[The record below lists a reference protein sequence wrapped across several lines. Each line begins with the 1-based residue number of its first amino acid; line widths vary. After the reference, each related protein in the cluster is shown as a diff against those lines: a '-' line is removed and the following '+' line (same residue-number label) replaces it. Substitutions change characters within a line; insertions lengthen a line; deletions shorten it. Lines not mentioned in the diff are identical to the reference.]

1 MAGNIWNTVTDV
13 HTPPFVFVVVPGNAV
28 GDEGATALAGALGQL
43 KELTRL
49 YLPSACV
56 LRWYALAIGSGMQV
70 PLTLFVVGVGVRV
83 CTLVVVCSTLTPHSD
98 PHG

>member
-1 MAGNIWNTVTDV
+1 MC
-13 HTPPFVFVVVPGNAV
+13 TPPNPSFFVVSPDNAV
-28 GDEGATALAGALGQL
+28 GDEGATALVGALGQL
-43 KELTRL
+43 KELTTFDL
-49 YLPSACV
+49 SGACV
-56 LRWYALAIGSGMQV
+56 LRWYALVIGSGMQV

>member
-13 HTPPFVFVVVPGNAV
+13 HTPPFVFVVLPVNAV

-43 KELTRL
+43 KELTDFNL
-49 YLPSACV
+49 DGACV

-70 PLTLFVVGVGVRV
+70 PLALFVFCAGVRV
-83 CTLVVVCSTLTPHSD
+83 CTLVVVCSTLTPHFD